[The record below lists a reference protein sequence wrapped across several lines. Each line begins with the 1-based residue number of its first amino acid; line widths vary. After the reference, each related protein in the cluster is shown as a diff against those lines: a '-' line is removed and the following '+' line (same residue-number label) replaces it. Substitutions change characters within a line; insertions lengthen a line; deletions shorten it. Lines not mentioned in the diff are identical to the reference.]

1 MDDAQQGVL
10 FLFNWG
16 VFDPI
21 CFDFTGELL
30 VKSDVRLG
38 IRWISGVGESIQEVD
53 LRNLSP
59 CLRNRLLPKS
69 AHSALG
75 VLDVTDSVLVDSEDL
90 DTRDVWILERSIN

>member
-1 MDDAQQGVL
+1 M
-10 FLFNWG
+10 FNWG

-69 AHSALG
+69 VHSALG
-75 VLDVTDSVLVDSEDL
+75 VLGVSDPVPINLEDL
-90 DTRDVWILERSIN
+90 DARDG